1 MKKGIRQQRQEKKK
15 GLPKRQ
21 AELIAK
27 QTEIRQGQKVA
38 RTLELH
44 SIHCRICQHRDRESI
59 EQWFIEWSSV
69 TRLAKTYGLTPDSIY
84 RHAHATGLFEKR
96 QRNIRRA
103 LERIIEQ
110 VEDVQANAPAVVSAI
125 QTYTKLNARGEW
137 TQRPDGV
144 GLREQFDR
152 MNTEELETYAKD
164 GKLPSWF
171 VASDMASVETE
182 GAEDGN

>member
-1 MKKGIRQQRQEKKK
+1 M
-15 GLPKRQ
+15 
-21 AELIAK
+21 
-27 QTEIRQGQKVA
+27 A
-38 RTLELH
+38 RTLGTPEHPLPH
-44 SIHCRICQHRDRESI
+44 LRAHRDRESI

-110 VEDVQANAPAVVSAI
+110 PVEDVQANAPAVVSAI

-137 TQRPDGV
+137 DATPGWCW
-144 GLREQFDR
+144 
-152 MNTEELETYAKD
+152 
-164 GKLPSWF
+164 P
-171 VASDMASVETE
+171 E
-182 GAEDGN
+182 GAVGPDEY